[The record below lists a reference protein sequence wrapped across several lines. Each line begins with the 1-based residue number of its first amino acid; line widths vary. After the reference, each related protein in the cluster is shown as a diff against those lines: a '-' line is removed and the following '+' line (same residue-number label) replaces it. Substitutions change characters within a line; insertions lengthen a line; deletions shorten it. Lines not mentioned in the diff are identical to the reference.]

1 MNPERSMQRRSALL
15 DMLLPAAGLLLPAA
29 GLLAG
34 CAGTRAANGARGTAA
49 GDGGIPGG
57 LGACRMEPDGTRSF
71 RNHEL
76 VDQDGRTVRF
86 QDDLIRGQVFAATFM
101 YVHCTGICQDMTR
114 RMGEAHEL
122 LAPVMG
128 KPVRFYS
135 FSLAEDTP
143 ADMKAYMKARG
154 IDGRAGWSFLSAP
167 KAVIR
172 DIRWAFGFF
181 DPNEEIDTRLDGHT
195 GMARFGNH
203 ATDKWSACPALG
215 NPSLI
220 ARGVVG
226 VLPYEQR
233 ALVSAL
239 EREERH
245 PARRDP
251 NWRPVAP
258 LPPA

>member
-1 MNPERSMQRRSALL
+1 
-15 DMLLPAAGLLLPAA
+15 
-29 GLLAG
+29 
-34 CAGTRAANGARGTAA
+34 
-49 GDGGIPGG
+49 
-57 LGACRMEPDGTRSF
+57 MEPDGTRSF

-101 YVHCTGICQDMTR
+101 YVHCKGICQDMTR
-114 RMGEAHEL
+114 RMAEAHEL

-143 ADMKAYMKARG
+143 ADMKAYMVARG
-154 IDGRAGWSFLSAP
+154 IDGRAGWSFLTAP
-167 KAVIR
+167 REVIR
-172 DIRWAFGFF
+172 DIRWGFGFF

-215 NPSLI
+215 SPRII

-226 VLPYEQR
+226 VLPYDQR
-233 ALVSAL
+233 TLVTALDRGAD
-239 EREERH
+239 H
-245 PARRDP
+245 PARAIP
-251 NWRPVAP
+251 GWKHSS
-258 LPPA
+258 